1 MFVSY
6 DFTASGAREF
16 SVRAGEAVRVLESHD
31 KGGNPDWSLVEA
43 AQGRR
48 GYVPSNYVERKNSL
62 KKGSLVR
69 NIKDTLG
76 ETSRLLSRLFPALR
90 RFLTSNSVLESR

>member
-48 GYVPSNYVERKNSL
+48 GYVPSNY
-62 KKGSLVR
+62 LVVMP
-69 NIKDTLG
+69 TTPTGQPTAPGALS
-76 ETSRLLSRLFPALR
+76 SRASFH
-90 RFLTSNSVLESR
+90 